1 MTHERVFDECEALL
15 IEPVLLDRIV
25 DEIEGGVTDDI
36 GRERIACEEC
46 ETGLPRGA
54 FVPQAFEI
62 FYGLPAQ
69 LLARGGVG
77 SDLDGIFD
85 LNSI

>member
-15 IEPVLLDRIV
+15 IEPVLLDGIV
-25 DEIEGGVTDDI
+25 DEIEGGVADDI

-54 FVPQAFEI
+54 FVP
-62 FYGLPAQ
+62 
-69 LLARGGVG
+69 
-77 SDLDGIFD
+77 
-85 LNSI
+85 